1 MLPRHDPF
9 NADGTHPAAG
19 ATRGA
24 VHRPKARHPGLRKS
38 SQQFEQPNYLESF
51 IEASFRTL
59 PGMKGGTLVLGGDGR
74 YGNLRA
80 IDVILRMG
88 AAHGLQKVI
97 VTTGGIL
104 STPAA
109 SNLIRQRQA
118 IGGIILSAS
127 HNPGGPDG
135 DFGVK
140 VNGANGGP
148 TPASFT
154 DAVYDCSKT
163 LEGYSIVDAP
173 AISLQAPGQH
183 TIGEM
188 QVEVIDG
195 VDDFVVLMKQL
206 FDFESISALI
216 RNDFPLAFDAMH
228 AVTGPYAKTLLEEV
242 LGAPAGSVR
251 NGTPLEDFGG
261 GHPDPNL
268 TYAHEL
274 ADLLMKG
281 DAYQFGAACDGDGDR
296 NMILGNRCFVNP
308 SDSLAV
314 LTANA
319 TLAPGYASGL
329 AGVARSMPTSAAVD
343 VVAKDLGI
351 NCFETPTGWK
361 FFGNLLDAGDITLCG
376 EESFGTGSNHVREK
390 DGLWAVLFWL
400 QILAKRRCSV
410 AEIMAE
416 HWKRYGR
423 HYYSRHDY
431 EAVASEAAHGL
442 YDRLEAMLPSLIGQ
456 PFAGRS
462 ISAADNFSYT
472 DPVDQSVTKGQGLR
486 ILLDDGSRVVLRLSG
501 TGTKGATL
509 RVYLES
515 YVPTTGDLAQ
525 DPQIALGE
533 MIEAINQLAEITE
546 RTGMDRP
553 TVIT

>member
-1 MLPRHDPF
+1 MPTEPTQRQVQLEAPF
-9 NADGTHPAAG
+9 TDQKPGTS
-19 ATRGA
+19 
-24 VHRPKARHPGLRKS
+24 GLRKS
-38 SQQFEQPNYLESF
+38 SQQFEQPHYLESF

-163 LEGYSIVDAP
+163 LTGYSIVDAP
-173 AISLQAPGQH
+173 AISLQEPGQH
-183 TIGEM
+183 SIGEM

-195 VDDFVVLMKQL
+195 VDDFVALMRTL

-228 AVTGPYAKTLLEEV
+228 AVTGPYAKKLLEEV

-251 NGTPLEDFGG
+251 HGTPLEDFGG

-274 ADLLMKG
+274 ADLLMEG

-296 NMILGNRCFVNP
+296 NMILGRRCFVNP

-351 NCFETPTGWK
+351 KCFETPTGWK

-410 AEIMAE
+410 AEIMSE
-416 HWKRYGR
+416 HWNRYGR

-431 EAVASEAAHGL
+431 EAVASDAAHGL
-442 YDRLEAMLPSLIGQ
+442 YDRLEAMLPNLIGQ
-456 PFAGRS
+456 PFAGRT

-515 YVPTTGDLAQ
+515 YVPTTGDLDQ
-525 DPQIALGE
+525 DPQIALGD
-533 MIEAINQLAEITE
+533 MIQAINQLAEITT

>member
-1 MLPRHDPF
+1 MPTEPTQRQVQLEAPF
-9 NADGTHPAAG
+9 TDQKPGTS
-19 ATRGA
+19 
-24 VHRPKARHPGLRKS
+24 GLRKS
-38 SQQFEQPNYLESF
+38 SQQFEQPHYLESF

-163 LEGYSIVDAP
+163 LTGYSIVEAP

-183 TIGEM
+183 SIGEM

-195 VDDFVVLMKQL
+195 VDDFVALMRTL

-228 AVTGPYAKTLLEEV
+228 AVTGPYAKKLLEEV

-274 ADLLMKG
+274 ADLLMDG

-296 NMILGNRCFVNP
+296 NMILGKRCFVNP

-410 AEIMAE
+410 AEIMSE
-416 HWKRYGR
+416 HWNRYGR

-442 YDRLEAMLPSLIGQ
+442 YDRLEAMLPNLIGQ
-456 PFAGRS
+456 PFAGRT

-525 DPQIALGE
+525 DPQVALGD
-533 MIEAINQLAEITE
+533 MIQAINQLAEITE
-546 RTGMDRP
+546 RTGMERP

>member
-1 MLPRHDPF
+1 MPTEPTQRQVQLEAPF
-9 NADGTHPAAG
+9 TDQKPGTS
-19 ATRGA
+19 
-24 VHRPKARHPGLRKS
+24 GLRKS
-38 SQQFEQPNYLESF
+38 SQQFEQPHYLESF

-163 LEGYSIVDAP
+163 LTGYSIVEAP

-183 TIGEM
+183 SIGEM

-195 VDDFVVLMKQL
+195 VDDFVALMRTL

-228 AVTGPYAKTLLEEV
+228 AVTGPYAKKLLEEV

-274 ADLLMKG
+274 ADLLMDG

-296 NMILGNRCFVNP
+296 NMILGKRCFVNP

-343 VVAKDLGI
+343 VVAKELGI
-351 NCFETPTGWK
+351 KCFETPTGWK

-410 AEIMAE
+410 AEIMSE
-416 HWKRYGR
+416 HWNRYGR

-442 YDRLEAMLPSLIGQ
+442 YDRLEAMLPNLIGQ
-456 PFAGRS
+456 PFAGRT

-525 DPQIALGE
+525 DPQVALGD
-533 MIEAINQLAEITE
+533 MIKAINQLAEITE
-546 RTGMDRP
+546 RTGMERP